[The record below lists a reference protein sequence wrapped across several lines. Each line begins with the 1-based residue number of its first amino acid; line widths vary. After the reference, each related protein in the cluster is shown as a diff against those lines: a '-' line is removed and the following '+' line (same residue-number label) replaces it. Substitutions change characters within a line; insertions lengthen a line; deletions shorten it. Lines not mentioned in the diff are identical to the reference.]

1 VLVIDCP
8 QEMEEPMLYDNK
20 HKGEK
25 IIMNR
30 YKNNAYAQTLV
41 NTNTQNGL
49 YIYLNNIK
57 RYHLLTRE
65 KERELAFRV
74 KRFNDKVAEAEL
86 IESNLR
92 LVVKIAIDFNKKFTF
107 HLQDLIQEGNV
118 GLTKAA
124 RKFDPDR
131 NVKFSIYASYWIKAH
146 ILKFLMENWSIVK
159 IGTTK
164 KQRVLFFNLNK
175 VKKQLFESSEQDSD
189 IAEYDLFK
197 SKGINHSD
205 INEMDQCLNKGDDSL
220 NALLMQDS
228 KVEKLDALPSNDDG
242 VDEQFAEKEIQKNL
256 QAAIAAFRKELNA
269 RELDI
274 LNHRMISDAPQS
286 LRQLGEKYGISRE
299 RIRQIEK
306 RIFNRFKE
314 FVVNNYHDRLS

>member
-1 VLVIDCP
+1 LAHAL
-8 QEMEEPMLYDNK
+8 LYTQKLSIHHNN
-20 HKGEK
+20 KGE

-41 NTNTQNGL
+41 NSNTQNGL

-57 RYHLLTRE
+57 HYNLLTRE

-74 KRFNDKVAEAEL
+74 KRYNDPVAETEL

-92 LVVKIAIDFNKKFTF
+92 LVVKIALAFKKKFTF

-124 RKFDPDR
+124 KKFDPDR

-146 ILKFLMENWSIVK
+146 ILKFIMENWSIVK

-175 VKKQLFESSEQDSD
+175 VKKEIFESREKDSD
-189 IAEYDLFK
+189 IEDFHLFK

-205 INEMDQCLNKGDDSL
+205 INEMDQRLNKGDDSL
-220 NALLMQDS
+220 NASLMQDS
-228 KVEKLDALPSNDDG
+228 KVEKLDIMPSG
-242 VDEQFAEKEIQKNL
+242 IASVDEQLAQQEFQKNFHT
-256 QAAIAAFRKELNA
+256 AITEFKKKLNA
-269 RELDI
+269 RERDI
-274 LNHRMISDAPQS
+274 FNHRMISDEPQS

-299 RIRQIEK
+299 RIRQVEK
-306 RIFNRFKE
+306 KIFNRLKE
-314 FVVNNYHDRLS
+314 FVVNNYGDRVV